1 MAAVPPG
8 QLLEAFPLPAILI
21 DHADRIAAMND
32 GAQRLLNS
40 ALLGRH
46 YITGL
51 RQPDL
56 LDAIEAVR
64 SDGVARRT
72 VWLGR
77 SGARDTTW
85 QAHVARADT
94 MLLVSFEDRTV
105 AEEASRMRRDF
116 VADVSHEL
124 KTPLTALLGFI
135 ETLNG
140 PARDDPKARQRFL
153 GIMEGEA
160 RRMHRLVEDLLSLS
174 RVEADERRRP
184 TTPVDLHQILGSAV
198 ALLRPLAEERGVTV
212 AYGDP
217 GKLPPLEGDADQLRQ
232 VFANLVE
239 NALKYGGDRVELTVE
254 ADDRLEELRAPGV
267 RVCVID
273 NGRGID
279 QIHLPRLT
287 QRFYRVDAHRSR
299 GAGGT
304 GLGLAIVKHIVS
316 RHRGRLRIESNPGS
330 GSTFSIVLPFC
341 TDRADP

>member
-1 MAAVPPG
+1 MAAVSPTE
-8 QLLEAFPLPAILI
+8 LLEAFPLPAIMI

-32 GAQRLLNS
+32 GARRLLS
-40 ALLGRH
+40 AALLGRH

-56 LDAIEAVR
+56 LDAIEGVR
-64 SDGVARRT
+64 SDGVARDSL
-72 VWLGR
+72 WLGR
-77 SGARDTTW
+77 SGTRDTTW
-85 QAHVARADT
+85 RVHVARADA

-105 AEEASRMRRDF
+105 AEEAGQMRRDF
-116 VADVSHEL
+116 VANVSHEL

-140 PARDDPKARQRFL
+140 SARDDTEARKRFL

-184 TTPVDLHQILGSAV
+184 TIPVDLHPILASV
-198 ALLRPLAEERGVTV
+198 TALLRPLADERGVCLV
-212 AYGDP
+212 YDDP
-217 GKLPPLEGDADQLRQ
+217 GALPPLPGDADQLRQ
-232 VFANLVE
+232 LFANLVE
-239 NALKYGGDRVELTVE
+239 NAVKYGHDRVELTVE
-254 ADDRLEELRAPGV
+254 VDDRLEELRGPGV

-279 QIHLPRLT
+279 GVHLPRLT

-299 GAGGT
+299 EVGGT

-316 RHRGRLRIESNPGS
+316 RHRGRLRITSAPDK
-330 GSTFSIVLPFC
+330 GSTFSVTLPSLH
-341 TDRADP
+341 DRLST